1 MPFWRGRLP
10 FTFAGERTFRAG
22 RGIFDPYQWAS
33 FLRER
38 RFNLNFLSKRGIFC
52 VTRSWRLWPRGAWE
66 SQFGERPAVH
76 CTGLP
81 PFSSTVLQYSSCSI
95 LVGVL
100 LLKYYC
106 SSIQPGLELKSAVV
120 VVLLSLCSSFTDC
133 PLASRQGGD
142 PFTAPVRVSFA
153 LGSKLSNPPAAAKV
167 ETMDRNA
174 KHCNVFAMLC
184 NALSSWDMVENKI
197 IEWTKRFPRRKGFTN
212 RNCYCLI
219 FLLVLCPESN
229 TQVIMALE
237 QLCKSFV
244 GLLLA
249 CSGRRCA
256 KNPWDLS
263 AWAHSC
269 SSALKLVVT
278 IVALDSQFLATARG
292 PQSWSSWLIFC
303 FLPNYLFTVWYDFS
317 GNLVGLFSQY
327 R

>member
-1 MPFWRGRLP
+1 MQWSLYFCH
-10 FTFAGERTFRAG
+10 FAAHSLIAHWPAG
-22 RGIFDPYQWAS
+22 RVG
-33 FLRER
+33 
-38 RFNLNFLSKRGIFC
+38 
-52 VTRSWRLWPRGAWE
+52 TH
-66 SQFGERPAVH
+66 SQG
-76 CTGLP
+76 
-81 PFSSTVLQYSSCSI
+81 
-95 LVGVL
+95 
-100 LLKYYC
+100 
-106 SSIQPGLELKSAVV
+106 
-120 VVLLSLCSSFTDC
+120 
-133 PLASRQGGD
+133 
-142 PFTAPVRVSFA
+142 VRVSFA

-197 IEWTKRFPRRKGFTN
+197 IERTKRFPRRMDFTN
-212 RNCYCLI
+212 CNCYCLI

-269 SSALKLVVT
+269 SPALKLVVT
-278 IVALDSQFLATARG
+278 IVALDSQFSATARG
-292 PQSWSSWLIFC
+292 PQLWSSWLIC
-303 FLPNYLFTVWYDFS
+303 LFFAQLFIHCLVWF
-317 GNLVGLFSQY
+317 FW
-327 R
+327 